1 MISTA
6 ALMMAAVLLVP
17 ATPAA
22 SRDKGSVNQTGQA
35 AFKGNC
41 VGCHGADGAGTS
53 LGKSMQ
59 APDLRS
65 QDVQKKSD
73 RELTQTITEGKQNMP
88 SFKQV
93 LGPDQVQAVVE
104 YVRELGKTQP

>member
-1 MISTA
+1 MIFTA
-6 ALMMAAVLLVP
+6 ALMIAAVLVP

-65 QDVQKKSD
+65 QEVQKKSD
-73 RELTQTITEGKQNMP
+73 AELNQTITEGKQNMP
-88 SFKQV
+88 SFKQI

-104 YVRELGKTQP
+104 YVRELGKTRP